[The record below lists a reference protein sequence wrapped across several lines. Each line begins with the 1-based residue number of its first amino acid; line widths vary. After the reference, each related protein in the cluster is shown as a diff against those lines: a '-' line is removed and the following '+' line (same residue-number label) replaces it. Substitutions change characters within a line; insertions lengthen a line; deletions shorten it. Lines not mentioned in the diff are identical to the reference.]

1 MKINVS
7 ALILTLI
14 MMVSL
19 AACGTYYQVTDPSS
33 DKVYYTE
40 KINKKSNGA
49 IEFKD
54 SATGKEIIIQNSEV
68 IEVDKDAYEAGMAE
82 PAPAPEPEAEPA
94 AEAMPEAEAE
104 PTAEAEPATEAE
116 PAAETEPTAEAEPAA
131 E

>member
-40 KINKKSNGA
+40 KINKKRNGA

-68 IEVDKDAYEAGMAE
+68 IEVNKDTYKAGMAE
-82 PAPAPEPEAEPA
+82 PAPAPAPTPEAEPA
-94 AEAMPEAEAE
+94 AEAMPEVEAE
-104 PTAEAEPATEAE
+104 PTAEAES
-116 PAAETEPTAEAEPAA
+116 AAETEPTAEAEPAA